1 MVGKEG
7 RHITEASAV
16 TGIYNEQKNQYQDHE
31 KGICSHVG
39 DTLGQDYQPGCH
51 DRENEN
57 NFINRIS
64 VLESICPCR
73 ESKTASCIEDG
84 GDRGEHS
91 YRAYQS
97 DTLDD
102 HFFLRDQGKA
112 AGDI

>member
-1 MVGKEG
+1 MILVLLLFIVAGCSF
-7 RHITEASAV
+7 A
-16 TGIYNEQKNQYQDHE
+16 QD
-31 KGICSHVG
+31 GVAWRRV
-39 DTLGQDYQPGCH
+39 D
-51 DRENEN
+51 EN

-102 HFFLRDQGKA
+102 HFLRDQGKA